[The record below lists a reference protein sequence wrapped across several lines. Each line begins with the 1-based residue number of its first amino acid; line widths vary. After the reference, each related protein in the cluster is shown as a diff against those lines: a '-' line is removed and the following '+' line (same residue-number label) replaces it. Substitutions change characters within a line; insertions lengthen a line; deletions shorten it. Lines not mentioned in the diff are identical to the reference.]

1 MKSKKQSKIFLIP
14 IAIVVIAISITLYI
28 LFNPLSSNG
37 DVRLNLFEGRWIENN
52 KNKII
57 NVEIPNTIPLYSED
71 GTGIIF
77 SFLDYFQKETELDFN
92 KMSYNLVI
100 NNKDTE
106 NQFRILS
113 SDTKL
118 GSNDLL
124 FYSDN
129 YVVVSKTSQTQI
141 PIDQIDGKIGVL
153 GTDFSVVSSYLAA
166 DKLAITKVATIAE
179 LKTMLDSG
187 EVSYIIIPRNLY
199 SDVILTN
206 NYCVVN
212 TLNDL
217 SLKYVLTLGNNDNN
231 LNNIIKKYYSAWL
244 DNYFVDEYNKESF
257 SLFTT
262 TKLIDDKSKT
272 NFMSKRYV
280 YGYVDSLPYEVSI
293 NNDLSGISGEY
304 LDSFAKFSGIEFN
317 YKRYKSVTELN
328 AAIKNNE
335 VDIALNY
342 YDFNSLDTLKT
353 SDVLYSNYVIITKN
367 DDTIIDT
374 IKALPDTTAYIIKDT
389 KLDNYIATNGSF
401 NLKEVDKAS
410 DLVGRDIVIVD
421 YNTYAFYRETYFK
434 KYSISY
440 IGKMN
445 ENYGYLVSKSESD
458 KLFYN
463 AFNYF
468 LSTINHEQYKNEG
481 INKMTNKTIDLD
493 LSLLWLYVILIPI
506 VAVIAF
512 AISKKRKKIQK
523 LRNDVKLKYIDPLT
537 SLKNRYYLNNNI
549 AKWEENNIYP
559 QAIVVINL
567 NNLKDVN
574 DAYGHEGGDQLI
586 KTAANII
593 INNQLEKTD
602 IVRTDGNEFIIY
614 MVGYEENAVVAYIRK
629 MYKLLKEL
637 PYEYGASLGFSMIE
651 DDIKTVE
658 DAINEA
664 ILDMV
669 TNRETKRNN
678 DL

>member
-1 MKSKKQSKIFLIP
+1 MKNKKSNKIILIP
-14 IAIVVIAISITLYI
+14 IAIVIITISITLYI
-28 LFNPLSSNG
+28 IFNPLGSNG
-37 DVRLNLFEGRWIENN
+37 DVRLNLFEGRWIESN

-57 NVEIPNTIPLYSED
+57 NIEIPNTVPLYSED

-77 SFLDYFQKETELDFN
+77 SFLDYFQKQTELEFN
-92 KMSYNLVI
+92 KMSYNLSI
-100 NNKDTE
+100 NNKDSE

-113 SDTKL
+113 SGKKL
-118 GSNDLL
+118 ESKDLL

-129 YVVVSKTSQTQI
+129 YVAVSKTSQAQI
-141 PIDQIDGKIGVL
+141 PVNKIDGKIGVL
-153 GTDFSVVSSYLAA
+153 SSDFNAVSSYLSA
-166 DKLAITKVATIAE
+166 DKLTITKVSNINDLTTI
-179 LKTMLDSG
+179 LDSG
-187 EVSYIIIPRNLY
+187 EVSLIIIPRNLY
-199 SDVILTN
+199 SDIILAN
-206 NYCVVN
+206 NYCVVS

-217 SLKYVLTLGNNDNN
+217 SLKYVLTLGNNDND

-244 DNYFVDEYNKESF
+244 KNYFVDEYNKESF
-257 SLFTT
+257 NLFAT
-262 TKLIDDKSKT
+262 TKLVDDKSKT
-272 NFMSKRYV
+272 NFMSKRYA

-293 NNDLSGISGEY
+293 NNDLSGISSEY
-304 LDSFAKFSGIEFN
+304 LNAFAKFSGIEFN
-317 YKRYKSVTELN
+317 YKRYKNVNELN
-328 AAIKNNE
+328 NAIKKGE
-335 VDIALNY
+335 VDVALNY
-342 YDFNSLDTLKT
+342 YDFNSLNTLQT
-353 SDVLYSNYVIITKN
+353 NDVLDSNYVIITKD

-374 IKALPDTTAYIIKDT
+374 IKALSNEPAYIIRDT
-389 KLDNYIATNGSF
+389 KLDNYITKNGNF
-401 NLKEVDKAS
+401 DLKKVDNVS
-410 DLVGRDIVIVD
+410 DLAGHDIVIVD
-421 YNTYAFYRETYFK
+421 YNTYVFYRDTYFK
-434 KYSISY
+434 KYTVSY
-440 IGKMN
+440 SEKMP
-445 ENYGYLVSKSESD
+445 ENYGYLVSKDESNT
-458 KLFYN
+458 LFYN

-481 INKMTNKTIDLD
+481 INKMANKTIDFD

-506 VAVIAF
+506 IATIAF
-512 AISKKRKKIQK
+512 AIVKKRKKIQK

-559 QAIVVINL
+559 QAIIVINL

-586 KTAANII
+586 KSAANIL

-614 MVGYEENAVVAYIRK
+614 MVGYEENAVVTYIRK
-629 MYKLLKEL
+629 LYKLLKEL